1 MYAAQVGDWIDQIYE
16 KNASK
21 LDSETNK
28 EVNQARKKLKEK
40 LELLKT
46 GEDVPREITD
56 RIDRLRIVLER
67 PQPDAEEIKKL
78 ILALEFRIW
87 KPSKVADIEKWIEEE
102 IGLLAELEHK
112 EKAEKTDLGGY
123 IEGTRH
129 RLDKLR
135 DLVKM

>member
-28 EVNQARKKLKEK
+28 ELNQARKNLKGK

-67 PQPDAEEIKKL
+67 PRPDARGDQE
-78 ILALEFRIW
+78 
-87 KPSKVADIEKWIEEE
+87 V
-102 IGLLAELEHK
+102 
-112 EKAEKTDLGGY
+112 DLGSR
-123 IEGTRH
+123 I
-129 RLDKLR
+129 
-135 DLVKM
+135 

>member
-1 MYAAQVGDWIDQIYE
+1 MNAAQVGIWIDQIYE
-16 KNASK
+16 NNASK

-28 EVNQARKKLKEK
+28 KVNQSRKNLKEK

-56 RIDRLRIVLER
+56 RIDRLRIGLER
-67 PQPDAEEIKKL
+67 PRPDAEAIKKL

-87 KPSKVADIEKWIEEE
+87 KPSKVVDIEKWIEEE

-112 EKAEKTDLGGY
+112 EKAEQTDLGRY
-123 IEGTRH
+123 IEETRH
-129 RLDKLR
+129 RLDRLK